1 LASSYSL
8 QIKAKDPD
16 SDQYDLATVPI
27 TLTQWQV
34 SRNGASKAPAT
45 SMIGCTIA
53 ELADEIGLQQNEFKK
68 WLTFTTDTVTK
79 IDGTIIPTSAL
90 SSSDLLAGGQ
100 QFQIPN
106 TIYMAWFGE
115 MGGLGKEY
123 MNWSTNKNDLE
134 SLGFKVDTFD
144 NDSFAGF
151 SANSVKNVYKNMIE
165 TLSIN
170 KQLHGLY
177 MMGHGNNNSVGSKGT
192 NVYTLG
198 PQWSI
203 PYTGTNS
210 IESLIFYKIGALI
223 IHACYSNNDNAKS
236 LKSDNGI
243 FEGQTGTYVPIPPP
257 VRIVRHWGF
266 RVTLLD
272 EIIFEYGGKQHTNIF
287 DEHISFDE

>member
-1 LASSYSL
+1 MLGFE
-8 QIKAKDPD
+8 
-16 SDQYDLATVPI
+16 
-27 TLTQWQV
+27 TLENRDYLSV
-34 SRNGASKAPAT
+34 GP
-45 SMIGCTIA
+45 
-53 ELADEIGLQQNEFKK
+53 LLYGLQQNEFKK
-68 WLTFTTDTVTK
+68 WLTLTTDSVTLMNGTV
-79 IDGTIIPTSAL
+79 ILAADFDDLQG
-90 SSSDLLAGGQ
+90 SDILTGGQ

-123 MNWSTNKNDLE
+123 MQWSTNKNDLE
-134 SLGFKVDTFD
+134 SLGFNVNTFD

-177 MMGHGNNNSVGSKGT
+177 MMGHGGENSVGSEGT
-192 NVYTLG
+192 NVYTVG

-203 PYTGTNS
+203 FYTKDDNNVNTEDNN
-210 IESLIFYKIGALI
+210 IASLISYKIGALI
-223 IHACYSNNDNAKS
+223 IHACHSNNDNAKS
-236 LKSDNGI
+236 LKSNNGI

-266 RVTLLD
+266 RVTLSD
-272 EIIFEYGGKQHTNIF
+272 EIIFEYGGKQRTNVF